1 MLTVAS
7 LLVAQFAIMAQVA
20 VAEVPLNKLTPA
32 EERSGWQLLFD
43 GASTTGWRNFKQD
56 KASPGWEVKGGAI
69 VRSNNGAGDIMTKQ
83 QYEYF
88 ELSLDFNISKGGNS
102 GVMFHVTEEE
112 STPWRTGPEIQV
124 QDNVDGHDPQKAGW
138 LYQLYTPTKPS
149 WVKRF
154 EDQVGLV
161 TPDIVDATRP
171 AGQWNNLY
179 LRIHPNGCEVCVNG
193 VSYYKF
199 KKGDADWD
207 KRVAASKFAQFP
219 KFGKATKGHI
229 CLQDHGN
236 LVSYR
241 NIKVRV
247 LPENGHLPE
256 PIDGELKVTVE
267 PAFPNLK
274 WANWEGIDE
283 KGKQHALRP
292 IVLTHANDGSNRLF
306 VAAQRGRIFV
316 FDNDQDVKQSHVF
329 LDIEKQV
336 QDWRAGNEEGMLG
349 LTFHP
354 KYKDNGQFFV
364 YYTSKDEPQTSVV
377 SRFTVSKDDANKA
390 DPESETVIRKLKQPF
405 SNHNGGSI
413 AFGPDGYLYI
423 ALGDGGSRNDPFQN
437 GQNLETQLGS
447 ILRIDVDKQDGDKQ
461 YGIPGDNPFVGGK
474 AEPEIYA
481 YGFRN
486 IWRISFDSKTGD
498 LWAADVGQDLWEEI
512 NLVTKGGNYGWS
524 IREGAYPFKNIDDPK
539 AKPIEPV
546 WEYDHQLGKSI
557 TGGYV
562 YRGKRVPEL
571 QGRYLYADFVTAK
584 IWALDHDKK
593 SGKASG
599 NYAIESGRLPVLAFG
614 EDANGEI
621 YYFIESVTGKSI
633 YRFKAK

>member
-1 MLTVAS
+1 MRLTRFLMLTLVS
-7 LLVAQFAIMAQVA
+7 LFTLQTA

-32 EERSGWQLLFD
+32 EQRSGWQLLFD
-43 GASTTGWRNFKQD
+43 GTSTKGWRNFQKD
-56 KASPGWEVKGGAI
+56 KVSPGWEIKDGAI
-69 VRSNNGAGDIMTKQ
+69 VRSNRGAGDIMTNE

-88 ELSLDFNISKGGNS
+88 ELSLDYNISKGGNS
-102 GVMFHVTEEE
+102 GIMFHVTEEE
-112 STPWRTGPEIQV
+112 STPWRTGPELQV
-124 QDNVDGHDPQKAGW
+124 QDNVDGHDPQKSGW
-138 LYQLYTPTKPS
+138 LYQLYKPLKPG
-149 WVKRF
+149 WVKRV
-154 EDQVGLV
+154 EGQAGIES
-161 TPDIVDATRP
+161 PDIVDATRP
-171 AGQWNNLY
+171 AGQWNNIY
-179 LRIHPNGCEVCVNG
+179 LRIHPNGCEVCLNG
-193 VSYYKF
+193 VSYFKF
-199 KKGDADWD
+199 KKGDAEWD
-207 KRVAASKFAQFP
+207 KRVAASKFAKFP

-241 NIKVRV
+241 NVKVRV
-247 LPENGHLPE
+247 LPADGKLPE
-256 PIDGELKVTVE
+256 PIDGNLNVGVE

-274 WANWEGIDE
+274 WADWEGIDE

-292 IVLTHANDGSNRLF
+292 IVLTHANDNSNRLF

-316 FDNDQDVKQSHVF
+316 FDNNQEVKESKVF

-336 QDWRAGNEEGMLG
+336 QDWRSGNEEGMLG
-349 LTFHP
+349 MAFHP

-364 YYTSKDEPQTSVV
+364 YYTAKDNHTSIV

-390 DPESETVIRKLKQPF
+390 DPASETVIWKLKQPF
-405 SNHNGGSI
+405 GNHNGGSI
-413 AFGPDGYLYI
+413 AFGQDGYLYI
-423 ALGDGGSRNDPFQN
+423 ALGDGGSRNDPFRN

-447 ILRIDVDKQDGDKQ
+447 ILRIDVDKKDGDQQ
-461 YGIPGDNPFVGGK
+461 YGIPSDNPFVSGK
-474 AEPEIYA
+474 AQPEIFA

-486 IWRISFDSKTGD
+486 IWRLSFDSKTGD

-524 IREGAYPFKNIDDPK
+524 IREGAYPFKDLNNPAAD
-539 AKPIEPV
+539 PIEPV

-557 TGGYV
+557 TGGHV

-584 IWALDHDKK
+584 IWALNYDKK
-593 SGKASG
+593 AGKTTANHAVESGKM
-599 NYAIESGRLPVLAFG
+599 PVLAFG
-614 EDANGEI
+614 EDASGEV